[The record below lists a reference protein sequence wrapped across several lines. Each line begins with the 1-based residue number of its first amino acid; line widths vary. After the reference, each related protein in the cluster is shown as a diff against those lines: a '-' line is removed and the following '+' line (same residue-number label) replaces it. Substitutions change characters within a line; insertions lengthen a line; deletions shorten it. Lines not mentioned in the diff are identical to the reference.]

1 MSSLPQLPFVSK
13 HCQNA
18 RAAGDVYKLMAYS
31 GEEDASHPGICR
43 ALYPKVVEGN
53 SYVINVH
60 IHAQGSLVGAKYGVI
75 FNVKNADNFEFV
87 YLR

>member
-1 MSSLPQLPFVSK
+1 
-13 HCQNA
+13 
-18 RAAGDVYKLMAYS
+18 MAYS

-53 SYVINVH
+53 SYVINVR